1 MADPVVIVSGARTA
15 WAEYSGTPG
24 FGAFK
29 DLTAG
34 DLIEVTDKDLNLLA
48 SIPKL
53 EAGDNEIIVQ

>member
-1 MADPVVIVSGARTA
+1 MPEGRHDRPA
-15 WAEYSGTPG
+15 WPPAPFRPPHIKTKT
-24 FGAFK
+24 FK